1 MVHRQPIGE
10 SFWRW
15 HHGTVAEFPDVEAV
29 WRESDTSSGATTGM
43 DLRRRGPLR
52 GPSAR
57 AYLVMMLGLYV
68 LDQDDAA
75 WTKTFIDALGLVG
88 FEQKA
93 ARQALTRSAAGGW
106 LTQIRDGRRVRWN
119 LTPRGREFLRSAEA
133 RLFATG
139 PERDWDGDWLVLL
152 TSVPEKHRMLRH
164 ALRTSLGW
172 AGFGSLG
179 AGVWIS
185 PHPSRADE
193 ARQVL
198 GSLGDQVQGTLLHS
212 RLDDPADRQRLAAQA
227 WEVSELDAHYR
238 AFIDRFAA
246 ARPDTPGDTLAQQ
259 VHMFYEWRR
268 LLLADPGLPP
278 TLLPPDWSGE
288 HARRLFLDRHA
299 AWNRPAHTWWRASET
314 EIGTPHS

>member
-1 MVHRQPIGE
+1 VI
-10 SFWRW
+10 
-15 HHGTVAEFPDVEAV
+15 EFPHVEAV
-29 WRESDTSSGATTGM
+29 RAGTDTPGGATVGA
-43 DLRRRGPLR
+43 DPRRQGPLR

-57 AYLVMMLGLYV
+57 AYLLMVVGLYV

-75 WTKTFIDALGLVG
+75 WTKTFLDALGLVG

-93 ARQALTRSAAGGW
+93 ARQALTRSAATGW
-106 LTQIRDGRRVRWN
+106 LTQIRDGRRVRWQ
-119 LTPRGREFLRSAEA
+119 LTPRGREFLRAAEA

-152 TSVPEKHRMLRH
+152 TTVPEKHRRLRH

-172 AGFGSLG
+172 TGFGSLG
-179 AGVWIS
+179 PGVWIS

-198 GSLGDQVQGTLLHS
+198 DSLGDQVQGTLLHS

-227 WEVSELDAHYR
+227 WDISELDARYR
-238 AFIDRFAA
+238 AFIGRFAF
-246 ARPDTPGDTLAQQ
+246 ARPDSPGDALAHQ

-288 HARRLFLDRHA
+288 HARRVFLDQHA
-299 AWNRPAHTWWRASET
+299 AWDEPARTWWRASET
-314 EIGTPHS
+314 EIGTPHA